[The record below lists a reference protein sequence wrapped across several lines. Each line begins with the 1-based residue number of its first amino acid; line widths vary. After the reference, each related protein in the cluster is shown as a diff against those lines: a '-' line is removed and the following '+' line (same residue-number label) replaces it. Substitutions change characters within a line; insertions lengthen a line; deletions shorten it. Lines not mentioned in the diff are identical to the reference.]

1 MSKIKIGL
9 FGFGVVGEGLHEVL
23 KKAYTADAEIVKICV
38 KHHNKKRTLPDS
50 YFTYNPDDILNDP
63 QINLIVEL
71 IDDAEKSYHIVKRAL
86 EKRIP
91 VVTGNKKMLAYH
103 LEELIE
109 LQKKNNVALL
119 YDASACGSIPVIRN
133 LEEYYDNDLLLS
145 VKGILN
151 GSSNFILSKIFNEHM
166 DYAKALKMA
175 QDLGFAESNPTFDV
189 DGYDSLFKLVIITV
203 HAFGTYIHPDK
214 ALTYGISKLEQWDIN
229 YALEKGTRIK
239 LLADVSKLNDD
250 EITMFVLPCFVP
262 PDKYIYSVEDEFN
275 GVVIKG
281 EYYDKQ
287 FMFGRGAGGHPT
299 GSSVLSDITAR
310 QHDYKYEYKK
320 RNNYKKMSYTTDC
333 DIKLY
338 VRYHNEKDLELF
350 KFHDITE
357 KYWSE
362 EYCFIVGTVKLAD
375 LIAVQNEIKARDL
388 FIAKLY

>member
-71 IDDAEKSYHIVKRAL
+71 IDDAEESYHIVKRAL

-145 VKGILN
+145 VKGILALHH
-151 GSSNFILSKIFNEHM
+151 SHM
-166 DYAKALKMA
+166 
-175 QDLGFAESNPTFDV
+175 
-189 DGYDSLFKLVIITV
+189 
-203 HAFGTYIHPDK
+203 
-214 ALTYGISKLEQWDIN
+214 
-229 YALEKGTRIK
+229 
-239 LLADVSKLNDD
+239 
-250 EITMFVLPCFVP
+250 
-262 PDKYIYSVEDEFN
+262 
-275 GVVIKG
+275 
-281 EYYDKQ
+281 
-287 FMFGRGAGGHPT
+287 
-299 GSSVLSDITAR
+299 
-310 QHDYKYEYKK
+310 
-320 RNNYKKMSYTTDC
+320 TDC
-333 DIKLY
+333 I
-338 VRYHNEKDLELF
+338 
-350 KFHDITE
+350 
-357 KYWSE
+357 
-362 EYCFIVGTVKLAD
+362 
-375 LIAVQNEIKARDL
+375 
-388 FIAKLY
+388 

>member
-71 IDDAEKSYHIVKRAL
+71 IDDAEESYHIVKRAL

-229 YALEKGTRIK
+229 YVLEKGTRIK

>member
-71 IDDAEKSYHIVKRAL
+71 IDDAEESYHIVKRAL

>member
-71 IDDAEKSYHIVKRAL
+71 IDDAEESYHIVKRAL

-362 EYCFIVGTVKLAD
+362 EYCFIVGTVKLTD